1 MTRVAILADI
11 HANLPALE
19 AVLAD
24 VDARSVDAVFDIGD
38 IVGYGPFPNEVIEL
52 LRSREVPSVCGNYD
66 QKVFEFGENR
76 AEFAATKHT
85 LTFRSFCWTHD
96 TLTQE
101 SLAYLRQLP
110 PERRVQFEGVE
121 LLLVHGS
128 PRGVSDHVGLDSS
141 DEHLAM
147 LADIARADVVA
158 CGHSHDTFVK
168 QIGETLFINAGTV
181 GRGSRGDVRASY
193 ALVEIDADHASAT
206 IEWVPYDLKPLLQGL
221 LAASL
226 PDAFIEMFRQ
236 GRQLAQV
243 ADLDTGELLTTSAAG
258 E

>member
-11 HANLPALE
+11 HGNLPALE

-24 VDARSVDAVFDIGD
+24 VDARSVDTVFDIGD

-52 LRSREVPSVCGNYD
+52 LRSREIPSVCGNYD
-66 QKVFEFGENR
+66 HKVLEFGETR

-96 TLTQE
+96 TLTE
-101 SLAYLRQLP
+101 ASLTYLRQLP
-110 PERRVQFEGVE
+110 PERRVQFEDVE

-128 PRGVSDHVGLDSS
+128 PRGMADHVGLDTP

-147 LADIARADVVA
+147 LADTGHAEVVA

-168 QIGETLFINAGTV
+168 QIGSTLFINAGTV
-181 GRGSRGDVRASY
+181 GRGSRGDVRASC
-193 ALVEIDADHASAT
+193 ALVEIDAGQACAM

-221 LAASL
+221 LAAGL
-226 PDAFIEMFRQ
+226 PEAFIEMFRQ

-243 ADLDTGELLTTSAAG
+243 ADLDTGELLAASAGAR
-258 E
+258 